1 MTAVLDDNLK
11 QSIQDAYRTWL
22 GAREF
27 APRRGQRE
35 MIATIARV
43 LAREDG
49 VRIAAIEA
57 GTGTGKT
64 AAYCLAA
71 IPIARALDKHLVIA
85 TATVAL
91 QEQIVLRD
99 LPDLA
104 ARSGLTFS
112 YALAKGRQRYVCLKR
127 LDDHLRGD
135 LDGELPMFEEVG
147 SVARR
152 TYQQMLGQFADGRWN
167 GDVDA
172 WADGI
177 DEAAWRAVTTDHRG
191 CANNRCGFFRQCPF
205 FKARAGL
212 DKADVVVANLDLV
225 LADLTLGG
233 GAILSEPDDTIYVL
247 DEAHHLPDKTQQ
259 HFSMRLRVKGALGWL
274 DNVNAAVGTLTQR
287 VGRPPELIDAAQTIA
302 TSSGALAAPLNDLAQ
317 TLGGLDYVRR
327 DDERQLCRFPLGA
340 VPPLLKELA
349 GSAAGEFAKL
359 TTEIDRVHGLLQDVV
374 DGSRSWPQ
382 GHEAEDWLG
391 VIGQHVSRATAAAA
405 LLENYAHAGH
415 APEADALG
423 ADAPEAGGAQARW
436 ISRLMFDSGEDFE
449 MFAAPLNPGAL
460 LDAALWS
467 RAYAVVCTSATLTA
481 LGRFDRFVERSGL
494 PAEALTVRIASPFD
508 FARLATFNVP
518 SMQADPRNAD
528 AHTDEVVRLLP
539 DLLAQERSA
548 LVLFTSWRQLNAV
561 VRRLPDALAERLKV
575 QGNGSKQALLDAHR
589 AAIDAGQPSYLV
601 GVASFAEGLD
611 LPDDYC
617 RHVIIV
623 KLPFAVPDDPLDEA
637 MSEWLEAA
645 GRNPFF
651 EISLPDASLRL
662 VQACGRLIRHETDHG
677 RITLLD
683 RRIVTARYGK
693 RLLDALP
700 AYRRELG

>member
-1 MTAVLDDNLK
+1 MTTVLDAALK
-11 QSIQDAYRTWL
+11 QRIQDAYRTWL
-22 GAREF
+22 GARGF
-27 APRRGQRE
+27 APRRGQRD

-43 LAREDG
+43 LTRDDG
-49 VRIAAIEA
+49 ERRIVAIEA

-71 IPIARALDKHLVIA
+71 IPVARALDKRLVIA

-104 ARSGLTFS
+104 ERSGLTFS

-127 LDDHLRGD
+127 LDDHLRAGAD
-135 LDGELPMFEEVG
+135 RELPMFEEISSSTRRLYQRLLG
-147 SVARR
+147 S
-152 TYQQMLGQFADGRWN
+152 FAEGRWS

-172 WADGI
+172 WPDGV
-177 DEAAWRAVTTDHRG
+177 DEAAWRAITTDHRG
-191 CANNRCGFFRQCPF
+191 CTNNRCGFFRQCPF

-233 GAILSEPDDTIYVL
+233 GAILSDPAATIYVL

-259 HFSMRLRVKGALGWL
+259 HFSLRLRAKASLGWL
-274 DNVNAAVGTLTQR
+274 DQLNATVGTLAQR
-287 VGRPPELIDAAQTIA
+287 FGRPAELVAPVQAIAAA
-302 TSSGALAAPLNDLAQ
+302 THALAAPLNELVQLLAA
-317 TLGGLDYVRR
+317 LDYVVR
-327 DDERQLCRFPLGA
+327 DDERALFRFRLGE
-340 VPPLLKELA
+340 VPPLLAEVAATAAAQFEALA
-349 GSAAGEFAKL
+349 
-359 TTEIDRVHGLLQDVV
+359 TEVDRVHERLQDVV
-374 DGSRSWPQ
+374 DGTLGWPHA
-382 GHEAEDWLG
+382 HEAEDWLG
-391 VIGQHVSRATAAAA
+391 IVGQHVNRAAAA
-405 LLENYAHAGH
+405 AGLL
-415 APEADALG
+415 ADY
-423 ADAPEAGGAQARW
+423 GGAARYGRQARW
-436 ISRLMFDSGEDFE
+436 VSRVLFDSGDDFDVL
-449 MFAAPLNPGAL
+449 AAPLEPGAL
-460 LDAALWS
+460 LEAALWS
-467 RAYAVVCTSATLTA
+467 QAYAVVCTSATLTA
-481 LGRFDRFVERSGL
+481 LGRFDRFVERSGVG
-494 PAEALTVRIASPFD
+494 ADTLTQRIESPFD
-508 FARLATFNVP
+508 FARLASFNVP
-518 SMQADPRNAD
+518 AMRADPRSAE

-539 DLLAQERSA
+539 ALLAQECSA
-548 LVLFTSWRQLNAV
+548 LVLFTSWRQLRTVVGRLTGAV
-561 VRRLPDALAERLKV
+561 ADRLKV
-575 QGNGSKQALLDAHR
+575 QGSGSKQTLLDAHR
-589 AAIDAGQPSYLV
+589 AAIDARQPSYLV

-637 MSEWLEAA
+637 MSEWLEAE

-662 VQACGRLIRHETDHG
+662 VQACGRLIRHEADHG

-700 AYRRELG
+700 AYRRVMQ